1 IASVA
6 KEKMTLS
13 LLFVSLLECS
23 RLGMADVMFVVDS
36 SGSIGDANY
45 LLMKNF
51 MISLVNHSDIGRDK
65 VQIGAMI
72 YSAEPEKGFLLNDH
86 LSKSS
91 VTNAILSLRYMAD
104 TTYTAKALNFSKG
117 FLEESFG
124 GRRNQNVK
132 QLLITITDGESH
144 DREKLE
150 DTAKYIRDQGI
161 DTYAVGIKEAKIEE
175 LRIIGGK
182 AENWFYVDN
191 FDKLEDLQQ
200 KFSEIVCSNTPTS
213 ELFSFR
219 SSFTLSIHLHFE
231 TLNIEDLFGR
241 LHDFLFFAFFLSAC
255 KTEVDIVFLLDGS
268 GSIVETDFKRM
279 QTFTKDILENFL
291 SESNQVGVAQF
302 SSFYSEEFP
311 LTFLKSRAA
320 FAKID
325 SIHKH
330 GGGTEIGKALRS
342 IKPLFTNEKGSRKN
356 KGVQQILIV
365 ITDGDSQDSV
375 EEPARD
381 LRNDNIFVYAIG
393 IGAVK
398 QKQLDLISS
407 TPETTYRVQNFMEL
421 SNIKKRV
428 TRDICDQPAKPSRRQ
443 LSFKMESVIPLEI
456 KKMEIVIN
464 QSIGLTYQ
472 RDHRQSHFG

>member
-1 IASVA
+1 VDGRILRTFKTQLDVVLV
-6 KEKMTLS
+6 ELG
-13 LLFVSLLECS
+13 S
-23 RLGMADVMFVVDS
+23 RLDWQTVV
-36 SGSIGDANY
+36 
-45 LLMKNF
+45 
-51 MISLVNHSDIGRDK
+51 
-65 VQIGAMI
+65 AMI

-213 ELFSFR
+213 DPKTSTPIGDNSAIQLLCIRTSAAAAKCKIIR
-219 SSFTLSIHLHFE
+219 K

-428 TRDICDQPAKPSRRQ
+428 TRDICDQPAKPSSKQ

>member
-1 IASVA
+1 MGFLNFFIFNKFAKTSSKVFSRCHYGVLCAEADIMFLLDGSGSIESEDFQKMLNFVERLMKKISVKNGHTRFGA
-6 KEKMTLS
+6 VQYSDVQREEFQLSKDVNGHVTSLKNMHQLGGGTLIGNALTFIDPYFQKSKKERPYVDRFLVVITDGESQDEVTAPALALRNNNIQISSIGIGQVNFNQLVNISGSQHRTFYIHNFDGLSKTFESILSTLCTSQGGKSKATGRKSFMTLS

-213 ELFSFR
+213 EYHAGFK
-219 SSFTLSIHLHFE
+219 LH
-231 TLNIEDLFGR
+231 
-241 LHDFLFFAFFLSAC
+241 
-255 KTEVDIVFLLDGS
+255 K
-268 GSIVETDFKRM
+268 
-279 QTFTKDILENFL
+279 
-291 SESNQVGVAQF
+291 
-302 SSFYSEEFP
+302 
-311 LTFLKSRAA
+311 
-320 FAKID
+320 
-325 SIHKH
+325 
-330 GGGTEIGKALRS
+330 
-342 IKPLFTNEKGSRKN
+342 
-356 KGVQQILIV
+356 
-365 ITDGDSQDSV
+365 
-375 EEPARD
+375 
-381 LRNDNIFVYAIG
+381 
-393 IGAVK
+393 
-398 QKQLDLISS
+398 
-407 TPETTYRVQNFMEL
+407 
-421 SNIKKRV
+421 
-428 TRDICDQPAKPSRRQ
+428 
-443 LSFKMESVIPLEI
+443 
-456 KKMEIVIN
+456 
-464 QSIGLTYQ
+464 
-472 RDHRQSHFG
+472 